1 MFSYNTQPGSISG
14 TQDVKLR
21 FPLPFQTIA
30 WEATPSTWNESKTTL
45 EQVLSPSKNNILS
58 GTDKTPS
65 VLRFTALRSKKV
77 DKQEKKEY
85 KDDTKA
91 KEYKD
96 NIINV
101 TFGNSSK

>member
-1 MFSYNTQPGSISG
+1 M
-14 TQDVKLR
+14 LC
-21 FPLPFQTIA
+21 
-30 WEATPSTWNESKTTL
+30 STLNFLESAPDFREKINDY
-45 EQVLSPSKNNILS
+45 VVN
-58 GTDKTPS
+58 
-65 VLRFTALRSKKV
+65 VF